1 MFFAPCKS
9 QLLFPPTNEQL
20 LLINHTAQLSDYRNV
35 IQKGE
40 DKRTAWL
47 VEDADPTLMSPIH
60 SLGDAQDPLGRELV
74 LLGYRHAV

>member
-1 MFFAPCKS
+1 M
-9 QLLFPPTNEQL
+9 
-20 LLINHTAQLSDYRNV
+20 

-60 SLGDAQDPLGRELV
+60 SLGDAEDPLGGDLV